1 MRKLLV
7 PFDGSESALRALQHA
22 IKLAKQSPP
31 AALHVVH
38 AHEEPLLYGE
48 IAVYVPKEK
57 MADLQRKHSD
67 DLLGAAVALLK
78 NSGVAYET
86 EILVGPIGDAIANR
100 ADALGCEGIV
110 LGTRGLSA
118 IGNLLMGSVATKI
131 IHLAK
136 VPVTLVK

>member
-22 IKLAKQSPP
+22 VKLAKQAPP

-67 DLLGAAVALLK
+67 DVLGAAIALLK
-78 NSGVAYET
+78 GSGVAYET
-86 EILVGPIGDAIANR
+86 EVLIGPIGDAVASR
-100 ADALGCEGIV
+100 ADTLGCEGIV

-118 IGNLLMGSVATKI
+118 IGNLVMGSVATKI

>member
-22 IKLAKQSPP
+22 VKLAKQAPP
-31 AALHVVH
+31 TALHVVH

-86 EILVGPIGDAIANR
+86 EILVGPIGEAIANR

-118 IGNLLMGSVATKI
+118 IGNLVMGSVATKI

>member
-7 PFDGSESALRALQHA
+7 PFDGSQCALRALQHA
-22 IKLAKQSPP
+22 IKLAKQAP
-31 AALHVVH
+31 AGALHVVH

-57 MADLQRKHSD
+57 MADLQRKHSED
-67 DLLGAAVALLK
+67 VLGAAVELLK
-78 NSGVAYET
+78 ASAVAYET
-86 EILVGPIGDAIANR
+86 EILIGPIGDTIAAR

-118 IGNLLMGSVATKI
+118 IGNLVMGSVATKI

>member
-22 IKLAKQSPP
+22 VKLAKQAPA

-57 MADLQRKHSD
+57 MAELQRKHSED
-67 DLLGAAVALLK
+67 VLGAAVGVLK
-78 NSGVAYET
+78 ASGVAYET
-86 EILVGPIGDAIANR
+86 EILIGPVGDVVAKR
-100 ADALGCEGIV
+100 ADELGCEGIV

-118 IGNLLMGSVATKI
+118 IGNLVMGSVATKI